1 MCMTCGCMMPE
12 NDMGNPNNI
21 TLETL
26 RKAAKVGGAKNIKQV
41 MATMTKTYQKKVKG
55 TPADSSPIQ

>member
-12 NDMGNPNNI
+12 NDMGNTNNI

-26 RKAAKVGGAKNIKQV
+26 RKAAKAAGARSIKQV
-41 MATMTKTYQKKVKG
+41 MATMTKTYQKKVKD
-55 TPADSSPIQ
+55 TPADSAPIQ